1 MLLGKIIQDQRK
13 KLNLSQSELA
23 SGICTQA
30 IISKIENQ
38 NISPSINVLISICQK
53 LHLTLDN
60 VFSEFSS
67 LPSSNLSSDK
77 LQAMDQDVQ
86 NKNIGDLEKA
96 TGGIKEDVLPSSEKA
111 HLHFLMALYYESK
124 QDFDDAVFQ
133 LNYSLELL
141 QNRKTFWGTIIY
153 AELGFI
159 YSNKN
164 QTDKTDYYYDLAYSN
179 IENLMINSNSEFY
192 YYRLMITRLS
202 SWYME
207 NKNIDRSN
215 SLIEIGLH
223 KFRQYF
229 TGEFTDVLYYNAAKN
244 SLNSTPIDYN
254 RLSHALTTAIAF
266 ADYNNNQPLL
276 DKIKTLM
283 SDNNINELKIKP

>member
-1 MLLGKIIQDQRK
+1 MLLGNVIQDQRK

-23 SGICTQA
+23 NGICTQA
-30 IISKIENQ
+30 IISKMENQ
-38 NISPSINVLISICQK
+38 NISPSINILISICQK

-67 LPSSNLSSDK
+67 LPSSNLISDK
-77 LQAMDQDVQ
+77 LQSMDQTVQ
-86 NKNIGDLEKA
+86 DKNTENLTKMIK
-96 TGGIKEDVLPSSEKA
+96 TIKEDTLPSSEKA
-111 HLHFLMALYYESK
+111 HLHFLIALYSESI
-124 QDFDDAVFQ
+124 QNNDDAVFQ

-153 AELGFI
+153 AELGYI
-159 YSNKN
+159 YSSKD
-164 QTDKTDYYYDLAYSN
+164 QVDKTNYYYDLAYSN
-179 IENLMINSNSEFY
+179 IENLIINSSNEFY
-192 YYRLMITRLS
+192 YYRLMITRIS

-207 NKNIDRSN
+207 HQNLDRSN
-215 SLIEIGLH
+215 DLIEIGLH
-223 KFRQYF
+223 KFHQYF
-229 TGEFTDVLYYNAAKN
+229 TGEFTDVLYFNAAKN

-276 DKIKTLM
+276 DKIKKLM